1 MHFLPSI
8 WGCLWILVYTRS
20 FITFID
26 KDKCSALLFGT
37 QEATGTLRYKYSHVD
52 SLIHLEELS
61 KYVHTNIFQMVRL

>member
-26 KDKCSALLFGT
+26 KDKCSALVFGT
-37 QEATGTLRYKYSHVD
+37 QEATGTLRYKYIQSCG
-52 SLIHLEELS
+52 
-61 KYVHTNIFQMVRL
+61 IFDTPGGIE